1 MRKSRYVGNSD
12 ASSLTVDTV
21 VCFPSELQLSLQ
33 RSFSGCCSSLRLEF
47 LCDAIIFKFFNYFVN
62 ISNNIHINEEN
73 IFF

>member
-47 LCDAIIFKFFNYFVN
+47 LCDAMPASIREGGAFTAM
-62 ISNNIHINEEN
+62 
-73 IFF
+73 